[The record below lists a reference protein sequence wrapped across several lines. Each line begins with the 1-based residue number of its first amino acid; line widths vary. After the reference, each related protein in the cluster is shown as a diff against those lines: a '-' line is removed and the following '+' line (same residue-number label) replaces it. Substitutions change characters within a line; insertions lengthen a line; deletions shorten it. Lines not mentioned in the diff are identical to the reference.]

1 MMKNK
6 TKRIIVNGVV
16 LAALAAVGVTAYQ
29 LGTAP
34 VKEEEIPDE
43 IQIESELPQ
52 EESKTED
59 EPIADADTNKVTA
72 SVDAD
77 EEDVDNSATE
87 ASVVP
92 ESVDIQ
98 EEISADE
105 EDTAEEVQDVS
116 AAAVSLPT
124 LGFSEDTLM
133 QWPVSGNI
141 LLDYSMD
148 QTTYYAT
155 LDQYRLSPA
164 IAVQAVEGAPVTAA
178 AAGEVF
184 SIVDDAQTGTT
195 VTMELGNG
203 YQAVYGQLKDLTV
216 AEGDVV
222 KEGTIIGYINAPTK
236 YYSLE
241 GSNLY
246 FAMKKDG
253 EPIDPITYLP

>member
-1 MMKNK
+1 M
-6 TKRIIVNGVV
+6 
-16 LAALAAVGVTAYQ
+16 TAYQ

-34 VKEEEIPDE
+34 VKEEIPDE

-124 LGFSEDTLM
+124 LDFSEDTLM

-164 IAVQAVEGAPVTAA
+164 IAVQAVEGA
-178 AAGEVF
+178 
-184 SIVDDAQTGTT
+184 
-195 VTMELGNG
+195 GN
-203 YQAVYGQLKDLTV
+203 
-216 AEGDVV
+216 
-222 KEGTIIGYINAPTK
+222 
-236 YYSLE
+236 S
-241 GSNLY
+241 GSSR
-246 FAMKKDG
+246 
-253 EPIDPITYLP
+253 